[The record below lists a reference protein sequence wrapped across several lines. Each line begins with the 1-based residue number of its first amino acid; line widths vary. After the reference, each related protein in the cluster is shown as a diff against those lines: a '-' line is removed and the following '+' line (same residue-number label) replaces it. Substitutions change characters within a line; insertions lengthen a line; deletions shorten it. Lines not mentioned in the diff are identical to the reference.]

1 MEVSMKKKLFVV
13 LTALLCLV
21 LFQTSAMAKENAAAY
36 LEEYYG
42 ITFAGDNVSVEDF
55 NAALTVLGADPLDVE
70 TLTLADAAVGAVQLA
85 DMEEL
90 ALAYAGKADAILA
103 DEEVRV
109 DEKYA
114 PYVAIALEQDLV
126 DDDDN
131 FRGPLSARSAA
142 KLLYRAAE
150 ISGKGRNYIGRV
162 SDDDILARLRST
174 INGIAIFDNE
184 VLGNAGIEILAN
196 GATTGYSM
204 KYAGYDARFLEENTL
219 RYGHDSAAHVMQL
232 IGLLKA
238 QNLDAYVQVEPK
250 VSVYEYMLDWGEPSD
265 PTPTYEVREIDDR
278 YYAFAIE
285 FDVAL
290 EFDSAAEKESFHD
303 LIETYA
309 KKYDDIVDADGNP
322 TKPLLVSS
330 WWQPL
335 YYSITGMKNAEFK
348 PLVDNVI
355 AYEDSEYSIHSFSVP
370 ENSEAVAE
378 AAQSIDDELVVT
390 PRTIIVNPAFYR
402 YITGEDHQ

>member
-1 MEVSMKKKLFVV
+1 MKKKLFVV

-21 LFQTSAMAKENAAAY
+21 LIRTSAMARENAAAY
-36 LEEYYG
+36 LESYYG
-42 ITFAGDNVSVEDF
+42 ISFAGNNVSAEDF
-55 NAALTVLGADPLDVE
+55 NAALIALGADPLDSD
-70 TLTLADAAVGAVQLA
+70 TLTLADAAVGAVRLA
-85 DMEEL
+85 NMEEL

-109 DEKYA
+109 DEKYV
-114 PYVAIALEQDLV
+114 PYVAIALEQELV

-131 FRGPLSARSAA
+131 FNGPVSARSAA

-150 ISGKGRNYIGRV
+150 ISGKGRNYIGKV
-162 SDDDILARLRST
+162 SDDDILVRLRSEF
-174 INGIAIFDNE
+174 NGLAIFDYE
-184 VLGNAGIEILAN
+184 ALSDAGIEILAN

-204 KYAGYDARFLEENTL
+204 KYAGFDARFMEENTL
-219 RYGHDSAAHVMQL
+219 RYGHDSADHIMQL

-238 QNLDAYVQVEPK
+238 EGIDAYVQMEPK
-250 VSVYEYMLDWGEPSD
+250 VSVYEYMLDWGEPSV
-265 PTPTYEVREIDDR
+265 PTPTYEVRKVDDR
-278 YYAFAIE
+278 YFAFAIE

-290 EFDSAAEKESFHD
+290 EFDSIAEKESFHG

-322 TKPLLVSS
+322 TKPLLTSS

-335 YYSITGMKNAEFK
+335 YFSSTGMENAEFK
-348 PLVDNVI
+348 PLVDNVVT
-355 AYEDSEYSIHSFSVP
+355 YEDSAYSIHSFSVP

-378 AAQSIDDELVVT
+378 AVNSIDEDLVVT

-402 YITGEDHQ
+402 YITGEDYQ